1 MKLLSSR
8 PSLAAVFFV
17 IGLMLVTAFNTN
29 RASLLARPQ
38 RAADLAS
45 VVIDMERQHAE
56 LTTRLGDLR
65 ARMTSLEKRAA
76 SDAGL
81 RETFSRRLEEARW
94 SAGMARASG
103 PGMEVSLA
111 DAPAVPA
118 GVDPNVCVIHDYD
131 VAAVVNALSCGG
143 ATAVSI
149 NGQRV
154 VATTSIRCAGS
165 TILINGTR
173 VVSPYTVDAL
183 GDPAALGK
191 ALQADSVAGPLLAN
205 AADRYGLR
213 VSDSVRD
220 VSIAAYG
227 GSMRIDFG
235 KTRPA
240 AAGEKR

>member
-1 MKLLSSR
+1 MNWKIWLT
-8 PSLAAVFFV
+8 AWAV
-17 IGLMLVTAFNTN
+17 G
-29 RASLLARPQ
+29 
-38 RAADLAS
+38 
-45 VVIDMERQHAE
+45 
-56 LTTRLGDLR
+56 
-65 ARMTSLEKRAA
+65 
-76 SDAGL
+76 
-81 RETFSRRLEEARW
+81 
-94 SAGMARASG
+94 
-103 PGMEVSLA
+103 
-111 DAPAVPA
+111 
-118 GVDPNVCVIHDYD
+118 
-131 VAAVVNALSCGG
+131 
-143 ATAVSI
+143 TAVSI